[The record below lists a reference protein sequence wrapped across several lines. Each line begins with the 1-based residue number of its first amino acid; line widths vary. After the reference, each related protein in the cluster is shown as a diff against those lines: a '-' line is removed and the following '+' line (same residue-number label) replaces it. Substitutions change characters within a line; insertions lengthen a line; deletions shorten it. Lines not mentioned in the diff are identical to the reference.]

1 MTAPPIIPN
10 NDGLSLT
17 NKKAHMGP
25 NTDSDNIITPTI
37 AEGVVLAPIVINIKP
52 KPTWKKPA
60 KKPKKISLGD
70 IISLVES
77 KNPTKHELTPATNWA
92 GTISTVGY
100 FLIIIIKIAKTIGIE
115 NAARFPD
122 NSPGESEFPTIN
134 KTPVIAKKIE
144 IKVVTLIFSFKKK
157 YPKIA
162 KNNIWSEII
171 KFVLATVVLYMAKT
185 YPQNPKDKIIPPKNP
200 GKPDT

>member
-1 MTAPPIIPN
+1 MAPPIIPN

-37 AEGVVLAPIVINIKP
+37 ADGVVLAPIVINIKP
-52 KPTWKKPA
+52 KPTWKNPA

-100 FLIIIIKIAKTIGIE
+100 FLIIIIKIAKVIGIE
-115 NAARFPD
+115 KAERFPI
-122 NSPGESEFPTIN
+122 NSPGVKELPTIK
-134 KTPVIAKKIE
+134 KTPDIARMIE
-144 IKVVTLIFSFKKK
+144 IKVIWLIFSFRKK
-157 YPKIA
+157 YPNIA
-162 KNNIWSEII
+162 RNNIWSDII
-171 KFVLATVVLYMAKT
+171 KLVLATVVLYIAIT
-185 YPQNPKDKIIPPKNP
+185 YPQKPKDNIIPPIKP
-200 GKPDT
+200 GKPES

>member
-1 MTAPPIIPN
+1 MVGN
-10 NDGLSLT
+10 SLSPGELSG
-17 NKKAHMGP
+17 N
-25 NTDSDNIITPTI
+25 
-37 AEGVVLAPIVINIKP
+37 LAAFSMPIVFAILIIIIRKN
-52 KPTWKKPA
+52 PA

-115 NAARFPD
+115 NAARFPY

-144 IKVVTLIFSFKKK
+144 IKVVKLIFSFKKK

-185 YPQNPKDKIIPPKNP
+185 YPQKPKDNIIPPKIPGNP
-200 GKPDT
+200 EL

>member
-1 MTAPPIIPN
+1 MAPPIIPN

-37 AEGVVLAPIVINIKP
+37 ADGVVLAPIVINIKP
-52 KPTWKKPA
+52 KPTWKNPA

-100 FLIIIIKIAKTIGIE
+100 FLIIIIKIAKVIGIE
-115 NAARFPD
+115 KAERFPI
-122 NSPGESEFPTIN
+122 NSPGVKELPTIK
-134 KTPVIAKKIE
+134 KTPDIAKIIE
-144 IKVVTLIFSFKKK
+144 IKVIWLIFSFRKK
-157 YPKIA
+157 YPNIA
-162 KNNIWSEII
+162 RNKIWSDII
-171 KFVLATVVLYMAKT
+171 KLVFATVVLYMANT
-185 YPQNPKDKIIPPKNP
+185 YPQKPNDSTIPPINP
-200 GKPDT
+200 GKPDS